1 MSTFRPYL
9 RGAGERGRKKDLGIA
24 AGFTALALLLFN
36 LPDTYRTGL
45 ATGLRNSVLLPVMA
59 MQSGSADRAGRFGDA
74 GELRAERD
82 SLAAFLVGQATLA
95 QENRELRALLGFR
108 ERLGYSFV
116 PAEASRGRGVGASGT
131 LQLSAGQREGV
142 SSAAAI
148 VTAEGLVGSV
158 WKLAD
163 RSSVGID
170 WTHPEFGVS
179 VMTQDGET
187 YGIAKPSSD
196 PQGERLLALTP
207 VAFHTQPPNGS
218 LIVTS
223 GDGGLY
229 PRGIPVGRVTGA
241 GRAEGGWQRVYYI
254 RPLVSPQQMSHVLIL
269 GAPTK
274 ALTDQDLAAAWGVS
288 LSAEARRDSARA
300 PGQAVSPDAA
310 APTAPARPQPRPAAQ
325 RPRPR
330 PQQRPAVVDPTPELP
345 GRVVDPNAPRVPPG
359 LPAPSNP

>member
-1 MSTFRPYL
+1 
-9 RGAGERGRKKDLGIA
+9 
-24 AGFTALALLLFN
+24 
-36 LPDTYRTGL
+36 
-45 ATGLRNSVLLPVMA
+45 
-59 MQSGSADRAGRFGDA
+59 MQGGSADRAGRFGDA
-74 GELRAERD
+74 GQLRAERD

-116 PAEASRGRGVGASGT
+116 PAEAARGRGVGATGT
-131 LQLSAGQREGV
+131 LQLSAGQRQGV
-142 SSAAAI
+142 GPAAAI

-158 WKLAD
+158 WKLGE

-170 WTHPEFGVS
+170 WTHPEFGLS

-187 YGIAKPSSD
+187 YGIAKPTNG
-196 PQGERLLALTP
+196 PRGERMLALTP

-229 PRGIPVGRVTGA
+229 PRGIPVGRVTGV

-254 RPLVSPQQMSHVLIL
+254 RPLVSPAQMSHVLIL

-274 ALTDQDLAAAWGVS
+274 ALTDEDLAAAWGVS
-288 LSAEARRDSARA
+288 LSAQVRRDSARA
-300 PGQAVSPDAA
+300 GGPVSPDAA
-310 APTAPARPQPRPAAQ
+310 APTAPRARPAA
-325 RPRPR
+325 PRPR
-330 PQQRPAVVDPTPELP
+330 PQAPQRRPQFVDPTPELP
-345 GRVVDPNAPRVPPG
+345 GKPVDPNAPRVPEG
-359 LPAPSNP
+359 LPPPTNP

>member
-1 MSTFRPYL
+1 VSPFRPYL

-24 AGFTALALLLFN
+24 AGFTVLALLLFN

-45 ATGLRNSVLLPVMA
+45 ATGVRNTVLLPVVA
-59 MQSGSADRAGRFGDA
+59 MQGGAADRAGRFGDA
-74 GELRAERD
+74 ASLRAERD

-95 QENRELRALLGFR
+95 QENRELRAMLGFR

-116 PAEASRGRGVGASGT
+116 PAEAARGRGVGATGT
-131 LQLSAGQREGV
+131 LQLSVGQRDGV
-142 SSAAAI
+142 GPAAAI

-158 WKLAD
+158 WRLSD

-187 YGIAKPSSD
+187 YGIAKPGNG
-196 PQGERLLALTP
+196 PRGERMLALTP

-254 RPLVSPQQMSHVLIL
+254 RPLVSPAQMSHVLIL
-269 GAPTK
+269 GQPTR
-274 ALTDQDLAAAWGVS
+274 ANTDQDLAAAWGVS
-288 LSAEARRDSARA
+288 LSAEVRRDSARA
-300 PGQAVSPDAA
+300 GQAVSPDAA
-310 APTAPARPQPRPAAQ
+310 TPVTPTRPRPAPRRTAPAPQ
-325 RPRPR
+325 
-330 PQQRPAVVDPTPELP
+330 QQRPAIVDPTPELP

-359 LPAPSNP
+359 LPAPTNP